1 MSLTRRILCAGIA
14 VALAVLAG
22 GWMLERMRLG
32 ASDEAASARV
42 EAELRQRFNASAD
55 VLGAVASRVLPHT
68 DTIRA
73 ASRDTAAAKQLFE
86 QVDDALPD
94 DEAGRTGITVYDVAG
109 APLAWS
115 GRVSEPPKTRISG
128 PAALFVAPG
137 ALGPRLVRVEP
148 VPEPGRP
155 AAPRLATIV
164 VEQSLGSVEAPPSL
178 ADTFTLSTS
187 IATVT
192 LRSRSGGVQTR
203 GPFSF
208 TIPSRG
214 GGALVDADVS
224 QADLAGAR
232 ASWRLDVWAAVESV
246 LALTLLLCAVPLIEF
261 RRNTR
266 RPKTFLT
273 ATAGIALLIIAA
285 RFVLWMALTPI
296 MGPRVAIAPPDLL
309 LSALALMALVW
320 LTIDLIERRRY
331 TRPRPRLIGPG
342 RGVRAIAALAFAA
355 AGAADV
361 WLLWMYER
369 TLQWVV
375 LRTPLDLLHFSL
387 HPLNLTRLGLAFGL
401 VLLHAAMI
409 WAAAA
414 VIRTPSLVRRIPRG
428 FAVRLGV
435 PAWLSG
441 VALALLAI
449 RPAPR
454 VPLGPLMLTLGA
466 AAICA
471 LGLAAM
477 RARARRASQAARLGA
492 LFLAFLVPAVAVYPS
507 LFAFATAAKERL
519 IATDYG
525 PQAASQREDLQERLR
540 EALDTI
546 DAMPA
551 LRSLIADA
559 PAEAPPTT
567 DRAFA
572 VWSRTDLAAYRLPS
586 AVELYSPSGSLVS
599 RFALNLPETGPLH
612 HATSCTNWDFFDE
625 VSPFGSSERHVLRAS
640 RGLCD
645 DRRRSLGSIVVRA
658 MLDQEA
664 LPFIS
669 SQSPYLESLQPYK
682 QATAEGLS
690 GRDVEFVV
698 YGWSRAPIYASGTST
713 WPLPDAVF
721 DRLVASRT
729 PFWATLTRDHR
740 RFRVYLLS
748 DRGGIYALGYPVITG
763 FGHLINLAELI
774 TLVFAVFVMLLALAT
789 LVSVLTSRTPAS
801 GRALLREIRRSFY
814 SKLFLAYLAGSVVPV
829 VTLAIATRA
838 YFASQFRAGVEEAA
852 AKSATVAQRLVE
864 DYASLQQRG
873 TGGAASAL
881 GVLDDQIMLLV
892 RRALDQDVNLF
903 DRTQLQAT
911 SERDLFELRLLSTR
925 TPGDVYQRIVLDRLP
940 TYVGIEQV
948 GDFQYYLA
956 AAPVHAGGRER
967 IVTVPATLRQQD
979 IEQQID
985 DLDRRVLFGAVLFIL
1000 LGGALG
1006 YWMAERIADPVNRLT
1021 RATRRIARGDLDA
1034 RIAATSSDE
1043 LRRLVEDF
1051 NQMAADLKRQ
1061 RSELERTQRLEAWAD
1076 MARQVAHDIK
1086 NPLTPIQLSA
1096 EHARRVNIDR
1106 GRPLSPIL
1114 DECVTA
1120 ILSQV
1125 TLLRQ
1130 ISAEFSSFAS
1140 SPVCRPEPT
1149 RLPELIEEVIEPYR
1163 TGLTGRITIET
1174 DAPPNL
1180 PLVTI
1185 DRTLFARA
1193 LTNVVENAL
1202 HAMPGRGRLRIE
1214 TRAEGGHTGPPLQQ
1228 NEAAPA
1234 ESRDVAA
1241 GADRRGDSVPSRA
1254 ERHVSPAPAGA
1265 DLRVSPAPAGAD
1277 LRVSPAPA
1285 GDDQRVGPVSV
1296 GADLRVGPVSVGA
1309 DLRVGPVS
1317 VGADLRVGPVVVVQ
1331 ITDTGVGMDAESI
1344 AKIFQPYFST
1354 KATGTGL
1361 GLTIAKRNIE
1371 LNGGTIHVTSER
1383 GVGTT
1388 VTLTLP
1394 LARNGS
1400 ATG

>member
-1 MSLTRRILCAGIA
+1 MR
-14 VALAVLAG
+14 VQPVL
-22 GWMLERMRLG
+22 
-32 ASDEAASARV
+32 
-42 EAELRQRFNASAD
+42 
-55 VLGAVASRVLPHT
+55 
-68 DTIRA
+68 DT
-73 ASRDTAAAKQLFE
+73 
-86 QVDDALPD
+86 
-94 DEAGRTGITVYDVAG
+94 G
-109 APLAWS
+109 
-115 GRVSEPPKTRISG
+115 
-128 PAALFVAPG
+128 
-137 ALGPRLVRVEP
+137 
-148 VPEPGRP
+148 GRP
-155 AAPRLATIV
+155 PSARLATIV
-164 VEQSLGSVEAPPSL
+164 VEQSLGRVEASPSL
-178 ADTFTLSTS
+178 ADTFTVSTS
-187 IATVT
+187 IAPVT
-192 LRSRSGGVQTR
+192 LRARADGTRAR

-224 QADLAGAR
+224 PADLAGAR
-232 ASWRLDVWAAVESV
+232 ASWRLGIRAAVESV
-246 LALTLLLCAVPLIEF
+246 LAVTLLLCIVPLLEF
-261 RRNTR
+261 RRR
-266 RPKTFLT
+266 IRGPRAFLA
-273 ATAGIALLIIAA
+273 ATAGVAVLLIVS

-296 MGPRVAIAPPDLL
+296 VGPRVAITPPDLL
-309 LSALALMALVW
+309 LTALTLLALVW
-320 LTIDLIERRRY
+320 LAIDLIERRRY
-331 TRPRPRLIGPG
+331 TRPRPRVLAPG
-342 RGVRAIAALAFAA
+342 QGSRAAAVLAFAA
-355 AGAADV
+355 AGVADV
-361 WLLWMYER
+361 WLLWMYEQ

-375 LRTPLDLLHFSL
+375 SRTPLDLLHFSL

-401 VLLHAAMI
+401 VVLHAAVI
-409 WAAAA
+409 WTAAAI
-414 VIRTPSLVRRIPRG
+414 IRAPALVRRIPRR
-428 FAVRLGV
+428 FALRLGMV
-435 PAWLSG
+435 AWLG
-441 VALALLAI
+441 GAAVALAVI
-449 RPAPR
+449 RPAPA
-454 VPLGPLMLTLGA
+454 VPFGPLLLALA
-466 AAICA
+466 AAAACA
-471 LGLAAM
+471 IALVEM
-477 RARARRASQAARLGA
+477 RSRARRASQAARLGA
-492 LFLAFLVPAVAVYPS
+492 LFLALLVPALAVYPS
-507 LFAFATAAKERL
+507 LFAFATAAKEQL
-519 IATDYG
+519 VAADYG

-546 DAMPA
+546 DAMP
-551 LRSLIADA
+551 SLGSMIADA
-559 PAEAPPTT
+559 PAVETPTT

-572 VWSRTDLAAYRLPS
+572 VWSQTDLATYRLPS
-586 AVELYSPSGSLVS
+586 AVELYGANGSLVS

-612 HATSCTNWDFFDE
+612 HATACTDWDFYDE

-645 DRRRSLGSIVVRA
+645 LRRRSLGSIVVRA
-658 MLDQEA
+658 MLDQQA

-669 SQSPYLESLQPYK
+669 SQSPYLESLQPNT

-713 WPLPDAVF
+713 WPLPDHAF

-729 PFWATLTRDHR
+729 PFWSTIARDHQN
-740 RFRVYLLS
+740 FRVYFLS
-748 DRGGIYALGYPVITG
+748 DRGGIYALGYPVITW

-774 TLVFAVFVMLLALAT
+774 TLAFAVFVVLLGGAT
-789 LVSVLTSRTPAS
+789 LVSALTSRTPAS

-838 YFASQFRAGVEEAA
+838 YFASRFRAGIEEAA
-852 AKSATVAQRLVE
+852 ARTATVAQRLVE

-873 TGGAASAL
+873 GAAGSAL
-881 GVLDDQIMLLV
+881 RVLDDQIMLLV
-892 RRALDQDVNLF
+892 RRAIDQDVNLF
-903 DRTQLQAT
+903 DHTQLQAT

-925 TPGDVYQRIVLDRLP
+925 TPSDVYQRIALDRLP

-948 GDFQYYLA
+948 GDFRYYLA
-956 AAPVHAGGRER
+956 AAPVHAGGREG

-979 IEQQID
+979 IERQID

-1006 YWMAERIADPVNRLT
+1006 YWMAERIADPVNRLS

-1051 NQMAADLKRQ
+1051 NRMAADLKRQ
-1061 RSELERTQRLEAWAD
+1061 RTELERTQRLEAWAD

-1096 EHARRVNIDR
+1096 EHARRINIDR
-1106 GRPLSPIL
+1106 GRPLSPVL

-1140 SPVCRPEPT
+1140 SPTCRPETT

-1163 TGLTGRITIET
+1163 AGLTDRVTIDTE
-1174 DAPPNL
+1174 APADL
-1180 PLVTI
+1180 PSVTI

-1193 LTNVVENAL
+1193 LTNVIENAL
-1202 HAMPGRGRLRIE
+1202 HAMPGGGRLRIS
-1214 TRAEGGHTGPPLQQ
+1214 TRIAEGGHAGPPVRR
-1228 NEAAPA
+1228 ER
-1234 ESRDVAA
+1234 EGA
-1241 GADRRGDSVPSRA
+1241 GARVTGARAAVGADAGPRLRGGSVA
-1254 ERHVSPAPAGA
+1254 A
-1265 DLRVSPAPAGAD
+1265 DLRVAPNDSPVNA
-1277 LRVSPAPA
+1277 
-1285 GDDQRVGPVSV
+1285 
-1296 GADLRVGPVSVGA
+1296 
-1309 DLRVGPVS
+1309 
-1317 VGADLRVGPVVVVQ
+1317 VVVQ
-1331 ITDTGVGMDAESI
+1331 VTDTGVGMDAESI
-1344 AKIFQPYFST
+1344 ARIFEPYFST

-1394 LARNGS
+1394 VGTAGKAGEAGGAGSTTAPAAPARRSGLVD
-1400 ATG
+1400 